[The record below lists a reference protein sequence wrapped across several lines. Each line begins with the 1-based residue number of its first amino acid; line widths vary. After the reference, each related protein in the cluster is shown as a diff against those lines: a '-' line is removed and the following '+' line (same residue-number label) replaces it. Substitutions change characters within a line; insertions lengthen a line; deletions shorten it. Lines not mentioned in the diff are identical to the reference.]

1 MKLKGGYII
10 DEIFE
15 IVTRQLLIEDFE
27 KGIEL
32 FSGFCHFELQGS
44 SLNEVTETD
53 GIEKQLLV
61 AYNIINRGSP
71 TRASIFI
78 SDKILRK
85 FGFSKLINK
94 IGDISFFQNTNV
106 GINFDNFN
114 LKTEIKDTADKLIY
128 NCIFIPI
135 LIAQIQKS
143 FLILKMNGVINLT
156 TEIRIHCN
164 ENVQEYFKWA
174 FQDLF
179 ETLKNLHI
187 LNSSDFSL
195 PIITFTNK
203 VNSNFSL
210 GINEDNYEY
219 KLSASNESNEFKD
232 RVLTTKKIKYPPIG
246 SYNLKNDFQPDQGK
260 KSALLYFLNNI
271 FRKEGFRPGQLGI
284 INRILQCKDVIG
296 ILPTGSGKSL
306 TYQITTL
313 LQPGICIIIDPIRSL
328 MIDQYD
334 KLRQNY
340 IDKAFYIN
348 SFDNKEERIAKE
360 ELLKEGKIQ
369 FSIIGPERFQ
379 MLEFR
384 NYMRDFVAN
393 KLHFSYTVID
403 EAHCISEWGHDFRY
417 SYLRLS
423 DGILKYCYDD
433 NREDYTQ
440 IALTATASFDVI
452 ADIERELKMGSGVLV
467 SIPPEAIDR
476 EELHFKII
484 KIKDPKFIDDNAEF
498 YVREKEVGRLKYP
511 IIKSIIENLPKEPF
525 LALMSED
532 KSSFFKPINKKY
544 KNCGLLF
551 CPTKSDTLGNGVVA
565 NLLGFTTMSP
575 YSINYIK
582 GLEDEPHLKCTTFMG
597 NEDDGSLVSEIA
609 SNSFE
614 NQKDFLANKY
624 NLMIATKAFGMGIDK
639 PNIRYTIHYSI
650 PQSVESFYQEA
661 GRAGR
666 DRERSIN

>member
-1 MKLKGGYII
+1 
-10 DEIFE
+10 
-15 IVTRQLLIEDFE
+15 
-27 KGIEL
+27 
-32 FSGFCHFELQGS
+32 
-44 SLNEVTETD
+44 
-53 GIEKQLLV
+53 
-61 AYNIINRGSP
+61 
-71 TRASIFI
+71 
-78 SDKILRK
+78 
-85 FGFSKLINK
+85 
-94 IGDISFFQNTNV
+94 
-106 GINFDNFN
+106 
-114 LKTEIKDTADKLIY
+114 
-128 NCIFIPI
+128 
-135 LIAQIQKS
+135 
-143 FLILKMNGVINLT
+143 
-156 TEIRIHCN
+156 
-164 ENVQEYFKWA
+164 
-174 FQDLF
+174 
-179 ETLKNLHI
+179 
-187 LNSSDFSL
+187 
-195 PIITFTNK
+195 
-203 VNSNFSL
+203 
-210 GINEDNYEY
+210 
-219 KLSASNESNEFKD
+219 
-232 RVLTTKKIKYPPIG
+232 
-246 SYNLKNDFQPDQGK
+246 
-260 KSALLYFLNNI
+260 
-271 FRKEGFRPGQLGI
+271 
-284 INRILQCKDVIG
+284 
-296 ILPTGSGKSL
+296 
-306 TYQITTL
+306 
-313 LQPGICIIIDPIRSL
+313 
-328 MIDQYD
+328 
-334 KLRQNY
+334 
-340 IDKAFYIN
+340 
-348 SFDNKEERIAKE
+348 
-360 ELLKEGKIQ
+360 
-369 FSIIGPERFQ
+369 
-379 MLEFR
+379 
-384 NYMRDFVAN
+384 MRDFVAN